1 MTQPIGFAAK
11 FAPDPKHPGYVQVV
25 GSYAHDFLT
34 WAKLFGKPSWTPDGK
49 QVILGKKIWLQEP
62 IFETQKAPEEPD
74 GKVSV
79 LVQKGVTVEMMY
91 PLTVLEPIFEKMQ
104 KWNPVG
110 LVNPHDNEVTTRG
123 CI

>member
-1 MTQPIGFAAK
+1 MPSPVGFAAK
-11 FAPDPKHPGYVQVV
+11 FAPDPDRPGRVVVV

-34 WAKLFGKPSWTPDGK
+34 WAKLFGKPSWSRSGK
-49 QVILGKKIWLQEP
+49 QIIVGRKIWLREP
-62 IFETQKAPEEPD
+62 IFETKNLTGGAGGNESVLTQKA
-74 GKVSV
+74 ST
-79 LVQKGVTVEMMY
+79 VQMEW

-110 LVNPHDNEVTTRG
+110 LINPHDGEVGTRG